1 MKVNLELVE
10 KMHIVASDGNNHKTE
25 FDSVEAAGGDNKA
38 PTPMSVML
46 EAMAA
51 CSLMDVAAIIRKK
64 RKSITELKVEAE
76 GERAAQHPK
85 VFETVHLKYY
95 LKSSDADIKDLERA
109 IELSQ
114 STYCG
119 ASAMFQRSGCKVT
132 TEAHLEQ

>member
-1 MKVNLELVE
+1 MKVNLELID
-10 KMHIVASDGNNHKTE
+10 KMHIIADDNNNHKTE
-25 FDSVEAAGGDNKA
+25 FDSVESAGGENKA

-64 RKSITELKVEAE
+64 RKTIVELKVEAD
-76 GERAAQHPK
+76 GERASQHPK
-85 VFETVHLKYY
+85 VFEHVHLKYY
-95 LKSSDADIKDLERA
+95 LKSPDAEMKDLERA

-132 TEAHLEQ
+132 TEAQLEN